1 MNLLMAAGGL
11 VLLVIA
17 GDLLVRGAVALSLK
31 IGVPALVVSLTI
43 VAFGTSAPELLIAI
57 KAALDNAPGIA
68 YGNVVGSNI
77 ANVLLVIGVPAL
89 LATIHTKSCD
99 TRRSFTQMIVASLVF
114 IALCAM
120 GPLGPIDGLIML
132 ALLAGVLIDA
142 YRSAQAAR
150 VAGVEPEDEL
160 AELEDA
166 DPDMPGLKVTVFLL
180 IGLAGLPLGANLL
193 IEGARNI
200 AVTLGVSDA
209 VIGLT
214 LVAVGTSLPELA
226 TTIMATL
233 RRQADV
239 VLGNVIGSNLFN
251 LLAIM
256 GVASFFG
263 PLPVPEGFLTY
274 DLWVMLA
281 TALILL
287 PFVLRW
293 LNVTRAWGV
302 FFVFLY
308 VGYIYHLVTNGG
320 M

>member
-1 MNLLMAAGGL
+1 MDLLMTAAGL
-11 VLLVIA
+11 VLLVFA

-31 IGVPALVVSLTI
+31 LGIPALVVSLTI

-57 KAALDNAPGIA
+57 QSALDDLPGIA

-77 ANVLLVIGVPAL
+77 ANVLLVIGLPAIIT
-89 LATIHTKSCD
+89 TIHTRECE
-99 TRRSFTQMIVASLVF
+99 TRRSFLQMIFATALF
-114 IALCAM
+114 IAMCFA
-120 GPLGPIDGLIML
+120 GPLEAWHGAVMLL
-132 ALLAGVLIDA
+132 ALAYVLLDA
-142 YRSAQAAR
+142 YRAAR
-150 VAGVEPEDEL
+150 AARHAGMEPEDEL

-166 DPDMPGLKVTVFLL
+166 EPDMPGLKLTGFLIAGL
-180 IGLAGLPLGANLL
+180 IGLPLGANLL
-193 IEGARNI
+193 ITGAENI
-200 AVTLGVSDA
+200 AMRFGVSEA

-263 PLPVPEGFLTY
+263 PLPVPEGFLGF
-274 DLWVMLA
+274 DLWVMLGA
-281 TALILL
+281 SLL
-287 PFVLRW
+287 LVPFVAGWTEVNRI
-293 LNVTRAWGV
+293 WGIA
-302 FFVFLY
+302 FVAAYAGY
-308 VGYIYHLVTNGG
+308 VALMLVAQ
-320 M
+320 